1 MTCECSFFLF
11 LASEKTF
18 SSSCCRNRS
27 KSVDVTMKIPRI
39 IYTCIIKIKN
49 YVYWKC
55 QTIENVDVSCTLV
68 VQSKKVLSYIRKF
81 VRNSIAQVVAT
92 VAKHD
97 LPKNQWPQL
106 FLFIQQYTRS
116 QNSAEREVGYIAVCM
131 SRLYW
136 CRCESHWVNVSKF

>member
-1 MTCECSFFLF
+1 MNCECSFFLF

-39 IYTCIIKIKN
+39 IHIIKIKN

-116 QNSAEREVGYIAVCM
+116 QSSAEREVGYIAVCM
-131 SRLYW
+131 SRFYW
-136 CRCESHWVNVSKF
+136 CWCESHWVNLSKF